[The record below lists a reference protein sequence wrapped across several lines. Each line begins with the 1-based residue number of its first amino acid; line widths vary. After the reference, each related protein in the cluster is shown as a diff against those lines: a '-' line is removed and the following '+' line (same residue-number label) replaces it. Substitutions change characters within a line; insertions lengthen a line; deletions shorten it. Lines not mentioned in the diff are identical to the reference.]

1 MQQRAPR
8 SAQSGSSFF
17 IILFGIFL
25 FAALS
30 YAVMQGSRTSESSLS
45 REQSRMAAQEI
56 IAFGNTVAKAVQS
69 LVLRDC
75 SPSELNFENNISTLY
90 DNTSAPDDGSC
101 DIFSPVGGKV
111 SITPFPAN
119 FYANTK
125 AWAGEFTFTATDEII
140 DVGTSGCSD
149 ESCTELIMYVWDLK
163 PEVCREIMARL
174 GYEGEDLPEVFDLFG
189 DIDFNGTFSPVSNT
203 LGNVNSPELRGMRAG
218 CVHQNNQDEFD
229 FYQVLIAR

>member
-8 SAQSGSSFF
+8 SPQSGSSFF

-30 YAVMQGSRTSESSLS
+30 YAVMQGSRTSESNLS

-56 IAFGNTVAKAVQS
+56 IAFGDTVAKAVQS

-75 SPSELNFENNISTLY
+75 SQSQLNFENNMSTLY
-90 DNTSAPDDGSC
+90 DNTSAPEDGSC
-101 DIFSPVGGKV
+101 NIFSPTGGKV
-111 SITPFPAN
+111 SIRKFPDS

-125 AWAGEFTFTATDEII
+125 AWTGEYTFTTTDEII
-140 DVGTSGCSD
+140 GVGTSGCSD
-149 ESCTELIMYVWDLK
+149 ETCTELIMYVWDLK
-163 PEVCREIMARL
+163 PEVCREIMIRL
-174 GYEGEDLPEVFDLFG
+174 GYEEEDLPEVFDLFG
-189 DIDFNGTFSPVSNT
+189 DVDFNGTFSPVINT
-203 LGNVNSPELRGMRAG
+203 LGDNDSPELRGMRAA
-218 CVHQNNQDEFD
+218 CVHQNNQDEYD